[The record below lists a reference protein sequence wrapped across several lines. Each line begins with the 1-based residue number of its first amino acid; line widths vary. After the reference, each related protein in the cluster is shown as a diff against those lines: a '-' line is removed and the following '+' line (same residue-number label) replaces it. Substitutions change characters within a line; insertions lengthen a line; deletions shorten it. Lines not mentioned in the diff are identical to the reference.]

1 VIYLSSILVAVSFGL
16 FAYWVAVVSDV
27 QGGMLTRRLGELE
40 RISRASAKAAAGP
53 RSHNPISA
61 LLVRIGDLLIGSNEQ
76 RVDLG
81 LRLSQAGYRSA
92 NAVGVF
98 WGARMVSTLSSAAS
112 GLFVGSITNVGPVAV
127 IMITAWFTML
137 GWIAPGMFLSN
148 RRKARSEDLQAA
160 LPDTLDL
167 MVVCIDAGL
176 GMNQAWMR
184 VAEEIRSVSQ
194 AMADELSLTN
204 LQIRAGVPR
213 EEALRNLGV
222 RTDSPE
228 LRSLAAM
235 LIQTDRFG
243 TSVSQALRIQ
253 SETLRNRR
261 RHRAEEAAAKTAIKL
276 SFPLVLCIMPALFAV
291 VLGGAMIEIMHAFA
305 KFK

>member
-1 VIYLSSILVAVSFGL
+1 MIYLTSFLFALSIGL
-16 FAYWVAVVSDV
+16 FAYWVAAISDV
-27 QGGMLTRRLGELE
+27 QTATLARRLGELE
-40 RISRASAKAAAGP
+40 RQSRATAKAGAGAQQD
-53 RSHNPISA
+53 PISA
-61 LLVRIGDLLIGSNEQ
+61 LLIRIGNLLVGSGDQ
-76 RVDLG
+76 RLT
-81 LRLSQAGYRSA
+81 LAQHLSQAGYRSA

-98 WGARMVSTLSSAAS
+98 WGTRILVTLSMTVA
-112 GLFVGSITNVGPVAV
+112 GLFVGSITNVSALAT
-127 IMITAWFTML
+127 IMVTAWFMLL
-137 GWIAPGMFLSN
+137 GWMAPKMFLSG
-148 RRKARSEDLQAA
+148 RRRARSEDLQAA

-184 VAEEIRSVSQ
+184 VAEEIRSVST
-194 AMADELSLTN
+194 AMSDELSLVN

-222 RTDSPE
+222 RTDSAE

-253 SETLRNRR
+253 SESLRSRR

-291 VLGGAMIEIMHAFA
+291 VLGGAMIEILHAFA